1 MMMCRRVVAARRQQ
15 HRTTSRLEENK
26 AEKTTLFVGTAKTSN
41 QRGGSE
47 IQCYLQPKKL
57 QATTAHIY
65 LIAHGANGAS
75 RAAESGPNTTDA
87 MESPQFPELVL
98 ITST

>member
-1 MMMCRRVVAARRQQ
+1 MMCRHVVAEKRQQ

-26 AEKTTLFVGTAKTSN
+26 VKKTTLFAGTAKTSN

-75 RAAESGPNTTDA
+75 RAAESEPNTTDA
-87 MESPQFPELVL
+87 AENP
-98 ITST
+98 